1 MSVKAEAGGSTGPRC
16 ERLPVEPTYPVG
28 IQSNR
33 RETDSSNRRATD
45 SRAYPASGADTLRDS
60 ISTNVNPIVSPRSR
74 DTSTIV
80 PVDNVDDR

>member
-1 MSVKAEAGGSTGPRC
+1 MRVKAEAGNSTGSKR

-33 RETDSSNRRATD
+33 HATD
-45 SRAYPASGADTLRDS
+45 SRTYPAGSADTLWDS

-74 DTSTIV
+74 DTSIV
-80 PVDNVDDR
+80 ATVDNVNR

>member
-33 RETDSSNRRATD
+33 RATD
-45 SRAYPASGADTLRDS
+45 SRAYPAGGADTLWDS

-74 DTSTIV
+74 DTSIV
-80 PVDNVDDR
+80 ATVDNVNR